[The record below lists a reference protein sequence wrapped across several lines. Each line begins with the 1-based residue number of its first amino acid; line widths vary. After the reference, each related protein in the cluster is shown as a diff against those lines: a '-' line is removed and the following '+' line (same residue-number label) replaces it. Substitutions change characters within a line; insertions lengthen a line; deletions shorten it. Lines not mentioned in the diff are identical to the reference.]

1 MFIVYLVVPFWT
13 RSSDVLLCESLVFF
27 SVGPRSEV
35 SSAPPFFFRGKEL
48 KREWT
53 ENGEFDVGKYPPVDV
68 FRVSSSNL
76 AILEFR
82 DIKKKLFHEW
92 NMKLLP
98 CDRLNFQLV
107 EKLYSTKFETNKYSS
122 SRRSSFVFSF
132 SFVFSDI

>member
-1 MFIVYLVVPFWT
+1 M
-13 RSSDVLLCESLVFF
+13 
-27 SVGPRSEV
+27 
-35 SSAPPFFFRGKEL
+35 

>member
-13 RSSDVLLCESLVFF
+13 RSSNVLLCESYFF
-27 SVGPRSEV
+27 RSVREAKSLRLPF
-35 SSAPPFFFRGKEL
+35 FFFRGKEL